1 MQLGE
6 VAKVLMV
13 IFLAAYLRDKREL
26 LAIPTRRVMG
36 VPGAADGG
44 ARAGAAVPG
53 GRVSGWW
60 WS

>member
-6 VAKVLMV
+6 VAKVLIV

-36 VPGAADGG
+36 VPVPPRRAARRRCCCSS
-44 ARAGAAVPG
+44 APRW
-53 GRVSGWW
+53 R